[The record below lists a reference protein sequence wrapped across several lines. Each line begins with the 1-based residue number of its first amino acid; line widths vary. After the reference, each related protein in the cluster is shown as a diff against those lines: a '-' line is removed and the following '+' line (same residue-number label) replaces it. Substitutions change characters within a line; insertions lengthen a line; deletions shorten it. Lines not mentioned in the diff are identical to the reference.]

1 MKLSKTSLIFLI
13 IGVFIILAGSLGMSY
28 FGQSKEQSL
37 VEEEAAVAQ
46 LRLEKLPNQKQFSS
60 QKEEL
65 ESQLAKAETQLKAA
79 KMSLYQLPESIE
91 ATDTL
96 FVLAENSQVEVTE
109 ISSQGPGT
117 ETLGGVTLSVL
128 SLTVTI
134 EGDILNLIAFIYNW
148 TEEYPTGMATWV
160 EITVTELVE
169 EEEGEEEVVE
179 EIPSAIINLF
189 IYSYEGD

>member
-96 FVLAENSQVEVTE
+96 FVLAENSQVEVIE

-117 ETLGGVTLSVL
+117 ETLDEVTLSVL

-134 EGDILNLIAFIYNW
+134 EGDILNLIAFIYSW